1 MVTSVLR
8 TQKDIQTEEI
18 GTNNVKCTPLV
29 EHEKRL
35 FLSLNIKL
43 GLIKNFVKA
52 TDKESGGFK
61 HLRGRFI
68 QLSGAKLKEDTF
80 VGTQIRKLICDS
92 VFESKLNKEELAA
105 WKSFVKLMKW

>member
-8 TQKDIQTEEI
+8 TQKDIQTEGI

-29 EHEKRL
+29 EHEKIL
-35 FLSLNIKL
+35 FPSLNIKL

-52 TDKESGGFK
+52 MDKEGEGFK
-61 HLRGRFI
+61 HLRGSSP

-92 VFESKLNKEELAA
+92 VSESKVNKEELAA
-105 WKSFVKLMKW
+105 WKSFVKVIK